1 MIVTVLPVPGSAA
14 QAVEAI
20 IPHLYRIAKYPAE
33 GAENPMRHR
42 PSHSRLLRL
51 RWKIVLVLA
60 GILCSVLLLDLRLRP
75 YIQSISSY
83 QARIYGTRVIN
94 DAIYGELAKDN
105 VRYDNLI
112 TLTQNAQ
119 GEITSLQT
127 DMVALGRLRGRV
139 TDAVLQEIDEMGKQN
154 LYLSLGTL
162 SGVQLLSG
170 RGPDLN
176 LKVVPS
182 GYMTSEIENRF
193 DSAGINQTRHQI
205 MLKIDMRVL
214 AIIPGYTV
222 STDVHTEY
230 CLAETVIVGTVP
242 DTFLEL
248 AGSGDSR
255 EIIDLNALQEAAG
268 E

>member
-1 MIVTVLPVPGSAA
+1 MHRRFFHNRQSLSPGQKALLFLIGLIVSV
-14 QAVEAI
+14 
-20 IPHLYRIAKYPAE
+20 
-33 GAENPMRHR
+33 
-42 PSHSRLLRL
+42 
-51 RWKIVLVLA
+51 VLV
-60 GILCSVLLLDLRLRP
+60 DLRLRP

-94 DAIYGELAKDN
+94 DAIYAELAKDN
-105 VRYDNLI
+105 VRYDNLV

-139 TDAVLQEIDEMGKQN
+139 TDSVLQEIDEMGKQDI
-154 LYLSLGTL
+154 YLSLGTL
-162 SGVQLLSG
+162 SGAQLLSG

-182 GYMTSEIENRF
+182 GYMTSEIRNQF

-205 MLKIDMRVL
+205 MLCIDMRVL

-222 STDVHTEY
+222 ATDIHTEY
-230 CLAETVIVGTVP
+230 CLAETVIIGTVP
-242 DTFLEL
+242 DTFLNM
-248 AGSGDSR
+248 GDSADSR
-255 EIIDLNALQEAAG
+255 QIYDLTALQSLGSDGDAVE
-268 E
+268 

>member
-1 MIVTVLPVPGSAA
+1 MRRRFFHSRKPLSPGSR
-14 QAVEAI
+14 VI
-20 IPHLYRIAKYPAE
+20 LFLT
-33 GAENPMRHR
+33 G
-42 PSHSRLLRL
+42 L
-51 RWKIVLVLA
+51 IVS
-60 GILCSVLLLDLRLRP
+60 IFLLDLRVRP

-83 QARIYGTRVIN
+83 QAQIYGTRVIN
-94 DAIYGELAKDN
+94 DAIYEELAKDN
-105 VRYDNLI
+105 VRYDNLV
-112 TLTQNAQ
+112 TLTQNAR

-127 DMVALGRLRGRV
+127 DMVALGRLRSRV
-139 TDAVLQEIDEMGKQN
+139 TDAVLQEIDEMGKQDI
-154 LYLSLGTL
+154 YLSMGTL

-193 DSAGINQTRHQI
+193 DSAGINQTQHQI
-205 MLKIDMRVL
+205 MLKMDMRVL

-222 STDVHTEY
+222 ATDIHTEY

-248 AGSGDSR
+248 ADSGDTR
-255 EIIDLNALQEAAG
+255 QIYDLTALQNLGNE